1 MTKRDKE
8 HMNAV
13 LKHCNLDVF
22 TYSPG
27 YGVTRYKFA
36 RKGLYGDYFVADVG
50 AQAIG
55 FSEAMTWLYGYQ
67 QAIIDQHMNE
77 REQNEYKASS
87 SISTNV

>member
-27 YGVTRYKFA
+27 DGVTRYKFA
-36 RKGLYGDYFVADVG
+36 PKGKYGDYFTADCG
-50 AQAIG
+50 ARACG

-67 QAIIDQHMNE
+67 QALIDHHMNG
-77 REQNEYKASS
+77 NK
-87 SISTNV
+87 I